1 MENNYSE
8 NIDASGMRQLTD
20 NEMGNIYRTLST
32 SENDEFDV
40 YNDLQFVQTC
50 IEELFNEK
58 FRLLPSEQIQENSML
73 LNKCFVQLLKYCN
86 QKAKFKRVGFIF
98 IEFCNYFD
106 LDTVVVYAEL
116 HEKIQT
122 LIKHSAKCMC
132 GVNAF
137 KKEEEK
143 HCKHPELK
151 IKTLFDITS
160 K

>member
-1 MENNYSE
+1 MVNNYGES
-8 NIDASGMRQLTD
+8 RQLTD
-20 NEMGNIYRTLST
+20 NEIGNIYNNLST
-32 SENDEFDV
+32 SEIDEFDV
-40 YNDLQFVQTC
+40 YDDLQFVQDC
-50 IEELFNEK
+50 IEELFNEN
-58 FRLLPSEQIQENSML
+58 FRLLPSEQIQSNSIL

-98 IEFCNYFD
+98 LGFCDYFD
-106 LDTVVVYAEL
+106 LDTVIIYTEL

-132 GVNAF
+132 GLNNF

-143 HCKHPELK
+143 HSKHPELK
-151 IKTLFDITS
+151 ITTLFDISS